1 MDSNSKNDKMY
12 KQTRL
17 FAWLWLAVGAVGLVW
32 LVARVLNIDNTD
44 PPLKKA
50 LLPGAMFV
58 IGLIGTIQN
67 KKILD
72 RLEPKEEESDKGE
85 ENKG

>member
-1 MDSNSKNDKMY
+1 MY

-17 FAWLWLAVGAVGLVW
+17 FAWLWLAMAVVGLVW
-32 LVARVLNIDNTD
+32 LVSRVLNIDNTD

-58 IGLIGTIQN
+58 LGLIGTIQN
-67 KKILD
+67 KKVLD
-72 RLEPKEEESDKGE
+72 RFDKDKE
-85 ENKG
+85 

>member
-1 MDSNSKNDKMY
+1 MY
-12 KQTRL
+12 KQTRF
-17 FAWLWLAVGAVGLVW
+17 FAWLWLAVAVVGLVL

-58 IGLIGTIQN
+58 VGLIGTIQN

-72 RLEPKEEESDKGE
+72 RLDKDNPDDQE
-85 ENKG
+85 

>member
-1 MDSNSKNDKMY
+1 MADQEKDKMY

-17 FAWLWLAVGAVGLVW
+17 FAWLWLAVAVIGLVW
-32 LVARVLNIDNTD
+32 LVSRVLNIDNTD

-58 IGLIGTIQN
+58 LGLIGTIQN
-67 KKILD
+67 KKVLD
-72 RLEPKEEESDKGE
+72 RLDKGNE
-85 ENKG
+85 